1 MRPDSATP
9 LIVAVA
15 PNGAR
20 LTRADHPALP
30 ITPTELAETARACK
44 VAGASLLHLHVRD
57 TDGRHSLDP
66 AHYRPAID
74 AIRDAIGDGLILQVT
89 TEAVG
94 RFDRDTQMA
103 AVRALE
109 PEAVSLAVRELAPD
123 AASEPVMSAFT
134 AWMAEQDV
142 SPQYILYDAAD
153 IDRFAD
159 LLERR
164 VVLPH
169 RASVLFVLG
178 RYTTGQQSTP
188 DDLEPFLA
196 TWATRGLAL
205 PWFTCAFGR
214 QEQACALAAIR
225 HGGHVR
231 IGFENNRLRPDGTTA
246 PDNAAQISGLI
257 AAAGEIDRPIA
268 DSAAAR
274 TLLYSDIT
282 DRRR

>member
-1 MRPDSATP
+1 MTSDSATP

-30 ITPTELAETARACK
+30 ITPTELADTAHACM
-44 VAGASLLHLHVRD
+44 VAGTSLLHLHVRD
-57 TDGRHSLDP
+57 DNGRHSLDP
-66 AHYRPAID
+66 VHYRPAID
-74 AIRDAIGDGLILQVT
+74 AIRDAVGDGLILQVT
-89 TEAVG
+89 TEAVD

-103 AVRALE
+103 AVRTLA
-109 PEAVSLAVRELAPD
+109 PEAVSLAIREVAPD
-123 AASEPVMSAFT
+123 AASEPAMTGFT

-142 SPQYILYDAAD
+142 SPQYILYDSAD

-159 LLERR
+159 LVERR

-188 DDLEPFLA
+188 GDLDPFLS
-196 TWATRGLAL
+196 TWAAKGLAL

-225 HGGHVR
+225 DGGHVR

-246 PDNAAQISGLI
+246 PDNADQISGLV
-257 AAAGEIDRPIA
+257 AAAGALDRPVA

-274 TLLYSDIT
+274 TLLYSDLG
-282 DRRR
+282 DRCR

>member
-1 MRPDSATP
+1 MRPETATP

-30 ITPTELAETARACK
+30 ITPTELAETAHACMK
-44 VAGASLLHLHVRD
+44 AGASLLHLHVRD
-57 TDGRHSLDP
+57 GDGRHSLDP

-74 AIRDAIGDGLILQVT
+74 AVRDAVGDGLILQVT

-94 RFDRDTQMA
+94 RFDRETQIA
-103 AVRALE
+103 AVRALK

-123 AASEPVMSAFT
+123 AASEPAMTDIT
-134 AWMAEQDV
+134 AWMAERDV
-142 SPQYILYDAAD
+142 SPQYILYDSAD

-178 RYTTGQQSTP
+178 RYTTGQQSSP
-188 DDLEPFLA
+188 DDLDPFLA
-196 TWATRGLAL
+196 TWGSKGLAL

-225 HGGHVR
+225 QGGHVR

-246 PDNAAQISGLI
+246 PDNAAQISALV
-257 AAAGEIDRPIA
+257 AAAGALGRPVA
-268 DSAAAR
+268 DAATAR
-274 TLLYSDIT
+274 TLVYSDLG
-282 DRRR
+282 DRCR